1 MSGTRRAT
9 LERTVD
15 LSRVSYIP
23 LDARTE
29 LTDAQPSADRLGSA
43 QIVSFMTMWIVV
55 LIVASAL
62 EPPPANPNA
71 APVLGAVLM
80 TLFLGGTGTTAVLA
94 LTKSRFRTAA
104 ASLFTGAVAIA
115 MTVACPMVG
124 HHHIAPWWFAQ
135 LLVVTAPL
143 AWSFR
148 QLGLSRPQTAA
159 GATDGSFFPRGVAPP
174 LS

>member
-1 MSGTRRAT
+1 MSGKRRAT

-23 LDARTE
+23 LDATAE
-29 LTDAQPSADRLGSA
+29 LTRARPSADRLGSS
-43 QIVSFMTMWIVV
+43 QVITFMTMWIVV
-55 LIVASAL
+55 LVVASAL

-94 LTKSRFRTAA
+94 FTKSRFRTAA

-143 AWSFR
+143 AWTFR
-148 QLGLSRPQTAA
+148 QLGLSGRQTAP
-159 GATDGSFFPRGVAPP
+159 GATHGLSFPKGVAPP
-174 LS
+174 VS